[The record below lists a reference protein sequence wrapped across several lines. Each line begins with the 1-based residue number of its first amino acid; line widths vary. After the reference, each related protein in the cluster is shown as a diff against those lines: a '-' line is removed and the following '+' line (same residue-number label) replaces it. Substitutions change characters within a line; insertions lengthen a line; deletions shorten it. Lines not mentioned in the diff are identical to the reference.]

1 MNNGTMNNAP
11 KQTQTPNSNSRTGI
25 IPPVL
30 NSLKDFTAGLTR
42 TRQAVFGRIASI
54 VGASEIT
61 DDAWDELEAMLIQA
75 DVGVGVSGD
84 LIGRLKKHVRDEG
97 VTSEHDLRA
106 FLRHE
111 LLAQL
116 EAATLPRLSG
126 NPAVLL
132 MVGVNG
138 SGKTTT
144 AAKLAKLLRD
154 RDGHKPILAAADT
167 FRAAA
172 IDQLKAW
179 GQRLNVD
186 VIASQPDGDP
196 GAVVYDAIAAAR
208 ARGADLVI
216 VDTAGRLHTKFN
228 LMEELKKVRGVAAK
242 ASPGA
247 PHAVLLV
254 LDSTT
259 GQNGLAQAKAFTE
272 AVGVTGLVLSKLD
285 GSAKGGVAF
294 AIHRE
299 LGLPIV
305 YAGLG
310 EKLDDLVPFDPEA
323 FVDGLLEKD

>member
-1 MNNGTMNNAP
+1 
-11 KQTQTPNSNSRTGI
+11 
-25 IPPVL
+25 VL
-30 NSLKDFTAGLTR
+30 NSLKNFTAGLTR
-42 TRQAVFGRIASI
+42 TRQAVFGRIANI

-61 DDAWDELEAMLIQA
+61 ADTWDELEATLIQA
-75 DVGVGVSGD
+75 DLGVTVSAE
-84 LIGRLKKHVRDEG
+84 LIARLKKHVADEG
-97 VTSEHDLRA
+97 LTKEHDLRA
-106 FLRHE
+106 FLRGE
-111 LLAQL
+111 LMALLDAPPQPSL
-116 EAATLPRLSG
+116 TG
-126 NPAVLL
+126 DPAVLL

-144 AAKLAKLLRD
+144 TAKLAKLLRD
-154 RDGHKPILAAADT
+154 RDRRKPLLAAADT

-172 IDQLKAW
+172 IEQLKEW
-179 GQRLNVD
+179 GGRVGVE
-186 VIASQPDGDP
+186 VIATQPGGDP

-208 ARGADLVI
+208 ARGCDLVI

-247 PHAVLLV
+247 PHAVYLV

-259 GQNGLAQAKAFTE
+259 GQNALAQARAFKDT
-272 AVGVTGLVLSKLD
+272 AGVTGVVLSKLD

-294 AIHRE
+294 AIRRE

-310 EKLDDLVPFDPEA
+310 EHVDDLAPFDPAA
-323 FVDGLLEKD
+323 FVDGLLT